1 MNHKK
6 QILVAEHDT
15 TLRELLEYL
24 LQRQGYAVESVS
36 DGEFAKRQLMSHKTY
51 DLVILDLLLP
61 IFSGS
66 QLLKWLRDY
75 ETHRH
80 MPVLILTDLQ
90 DDDDIADA
98 LDAGADDYMIK
109 PFQPKELQA
118 RIRKLLRIKKD

>member
-1 MNHKK
+1 MHHKK
-6 QILVAEHDT
+6 RILVAEHDT
-15 TLRELLEYL
+15 TLRELLAYL
-24 LQRQGYAVESVS
+24 LQRQGYEVDSVS
-36 DGEFAKRQLMSHKTY
+36 DGEFAKHQLMVNENY

-75 ETHRH
+75 EAHQHTS
-80 MPVLILTDLQ
+80 VLVLTDLQ

-98 LDAGADDYMIK
+98 LDAGADDYVIK

>member
-1 MNHKK
+1 MSHKK
-6 QILVAEHDT
+6 QILLAEHDT

-24 LQRQGYAVESVS
+24 LQRQGYAVTSVS
-36 DGEFAKRQLMSHKTY
+36 DGELAKHQLMGNNTY

-61 IFSGS
+61 IVPGS

-75 ETHRH
+75 QAHH
-80 MPVLILTDLQ
+80 HIPVLILTDLQ

-109 PFQPKELQA
+109 PFQPKELHA